1 MKFIDYYKTLGLDKS
16 ASEADIRKA
25 YRKAARKYHPDLNPN
40 DAEAE
45 QKFKEVNEANEVLSN
60 PENRK
65 KYDQY
70 GKDWQHADQFE
81 QARRS
86 QQYNRSGGYGGQGAG
101 YGQQTDADFSDFFE
115 SMFGGA
121 GGRAQNSR
129 NVRFRGQD
137 LNASLQLD
145 LLDVLT
151 THKRTLTLNGKN
163 IRITVPA
170 GIENEQV
177 IKIKN
182 HGGQGVNG
190 GPNGDLFITFR
201 INNNTSFKRDKSDLY
216 KDVEISLYDAVLGG
230 EITVETLSGKVKLK
244 IKEGTDSGTT
254 VKLKGKGF
262 PVYKKEGVYGDLYL
276 NYKVIMPKD
285 LSAEEKELFTKLAAL
300 SSKK

>member
-1 MKFIDYYKTLGLDKS
+1 MEFIDYYKTLELDKS
-16 ASEADIRKA
+16 ATEADIRKA

-40 DAEAE
+40 DPVAE

-65 KYDQY
+65 KYDQH

-86 QQYNRSGGYGGQGAG
+86 QRYGRPGGQGAG
-101 YGQQTDADFSDFFE
+101 YGQGSDADFSDFFE

-151 THKRTLTLNGKN
+151 TQKRTLTLNGKN

-182 HGGQGVNG
+182 HGGEGKNG

-201 INNNTSFKRDKSDLY
+201 INNNTAFKRDKSDLF

-230 EITVETLSGKVKLK
+230 EIMVDTLSGKVKLK

-262 PVYKKEGVYGDLYL
+262 PVYRKENVYGDLYL

-285 LSAEEKELFTKLAAL
+285 LSAEERELFSKLAAL